1 MDGKL
6 IVFEGV
12 EGCGKTTQIQQTSE
26 WLQRLGIFT
35 LVTREPGGTDLGL
48 HLRHLL
54 LETGKDPIADR
65 TELLLY
71 AADRAQH
78 VEQTL
83 KPSLAQGAVILC
95 DRYTDSTIAYQ
106 GWGRQMSLEMIEHLN
121 NIATDGLQSDLTILL
136 DIDPEISLKRIL
148 TKRKLDRMEQIDLNF
163 HHRVRNGYLS
173 LAKKY
178 SQRIVLVDANQD
190 IAKVTLD
197 IQTLL
202 THFLKLG
209 VRS

>member
-12 EGCGKTTQIQQTSE
+12 EGSGKTTQIQQTSE
-26 WLQRLGIFT
+26 WLQSLGIFT

-54 LETGKDPIADR
+54 LKATKHPIADR

-71 AADRAQH
+71 AADRSQH
-78 VEQTL
+78 VEQEL
-83 KPSLAQGAVILC
+83 KPSLAKGAIILC

-106 GWGRQMSLEMIEHLN
+106 GWGRQMSIEMIEQLN
-121 NIATDGLQSDLTILL
+121 NLATGGLQSDLTILL
-136 DIDPEISLKRIL
+136 DIDPEFSLKRIL
-148 TKRKLDRMEQIDLNF
+148 AKRKLDRMEQIDLNF
-163 HHRVRNGYLS
+163 HYRVREGYLS

-178 SQRIVLVDANQD
+178 PHRIVIVDANHD
-190 IAKVTLD
+190 IAKVTID

-202 THFLKLG
+202 AHFLKL
-209 VRS
+209 RS

>member
-12 EGCGKTTQIQQTSE
+12 EGSGKTTQIQQTSE
-26 WLQRLGIFT
+26 WLQSLGIFT

-54 LETGKDPIADR
+54 LEATKHPIADR

-71 AADRAQH
+71 AADRSQH
-78 VEQTL
+78 VEQEL
-83 KPSLAQGAVILC
+83 KPSLAKGAIILC

-106 GWGRQMSLEMIEHLN
+106 GWGRQMSIEMIEQLN
-121 NIATDGLQSDLTILL
+121 NLATGGLQSDLTILL
-136 DIDPEISLKRIL
+136 DIDPEFSLKRIL
-148 TKRKLDRMEQIDLNF
+148 AKRKLDRMEQIDLNF
-163 HHRVRNGYLS
+163 HYRVRNGYLS

-178 SQRIVLVDANQD
+178 PHRIVVVDANQD
-190 IAKVTLD
+190 IAKVTVD

-202 THFLKLG
+202 THFLKL
-209 VRS
+209 RA